1 MPVEAQLQCLG
12 ITVKNEIMSGD
23 NSPAGRESITES
35 ILLWKSDPVIFLLSK
50 FHGKEEDAH
59 GKDNN
64 ERTGA
69 GAAAWHQPA

>member
-1 MPVEAQLQCLG
+1 MPGYNCQKRNHVRGLC
-12 ITVKNEIMSGD
+12 
-23 NSPAGRESITES
+23 PAGRESITES